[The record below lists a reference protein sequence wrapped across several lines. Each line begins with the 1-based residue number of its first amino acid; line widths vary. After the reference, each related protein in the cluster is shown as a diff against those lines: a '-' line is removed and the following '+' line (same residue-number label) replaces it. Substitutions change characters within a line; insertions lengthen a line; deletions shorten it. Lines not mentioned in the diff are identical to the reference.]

1 MNRVMN
7 FPERSLEVTSA
18 FRQKW
23 FWMWALLPIAAYY
36 ASWLMMTVPLPL
48 FLVIAQ
54 WWALDHNKWK
64 ENPKIWLWN
73 FVIFALTGLVLVM
86 LLDHL
91 TISEDYTLF
100 VVIFFVIYYGIQT
113 LNEFLLVKV
122 FMKWRFGFWSVANL
136 LAALFWIGILLFGKA
151 VIDNQI
157 KFEYLLWIIIP
168 IMGFISNIITGLG
181 IHLATQSRYG
191 V

>member
-36 ASWLMMTVPLPL
+36 ASWLMMTVPFPL

-73 FVIFALTGLVLVM
+73 FVIFVLTGLVLVM